1 MSESTTNLTQK
12 EIFEQICKLQE
23 AMTSNSNALY
33 RLSEAISPIFEGE
46 ERDEN
51 DVEAVDG
58 VCSVFA
64 AREETYRLM
73 LGAYQKMY
81 DDCQKIE
88 KAEIIKKAFSVLTD
102 TFETTLDLHSF
113 DSDEERREA
122 LENIY
127 NAIALRITGL
137 LQDLLK

>member
-1 MSESTTNLTQK
+1 MSENTTNLTQK

-33 RLSEAISPIFEGE
+33 RLSDSVSSVFEGE

-51 DVEAVDG
+51 DVEAVNA

-73 LGAYQKMY
+73 LGTYQKMY

-127 NAIALRITGL
+127 DVIALRITSL
-137 LQDLLK
+137 VQDLLK

>member
-1 MSESTTNLTQK
+1 MPESTTNLNTK

-33 RLSEAISPIFEGE
+33 RLSESISPIFEGE
-46 ERDEN
+46 ERNEN

-81 DDCQKIE
+81 NDCQKIE

-102 TFETTLDLHSF
+102 TFETIDLNSF

-127 NAIALRITGL
+127 GTIALRITGL

>member
-1 MSESTTNLTQK
+1 MHPNLH
-12 EIFEQICKLQE
+12 FDLFGAQIE
-23 AMTSNSNALY
+23 
-33 RLSEAISPIFEGE
+33 
-46 ERDEN
+46 
-51 DVEAVDG
+51 
-58 VCSVFA
+58 A

-81 DDCQKIE
+81 DDCKKIE

-127 NAIALRITGL
+127 DAIALRITGL
-137 LQDLLK
+137 LQDLWK